1 MAPLRPGAILASA
14 LVLLYAAELR
24 ADEPA
29 AAPPDPAPAAGSPQ
43 TGATTVKPAP
53 PEPKSYPARLGG
65 ELVSDFKWSVNNL
78 VQDGIDVV
86 KSPTKIPDLVTDP
99 WFYYTTAG
107 SAAFWFSAYSLD
119 EGARTNFRKISHK
132 DAGHLESWG
141 NVALWGATGVLYG
154 YGLFLED
161 TRARQFALTGLLSTA
176 VSGGITSALKEIFQR
191 DRPLQN
197 KGHHAWFDNGSSF
210 VSGATT
216 PAFAL
221 AADIAEYSD
230 NKWYVAI
237 PAYIA
242 AGSVG
247 LGRMGKDAHWLS
259 DIAGSALLGV
269 GTTELLLHMHAM
281 HDVDPN
287 RFRVFPMFVGHTMG
301 VGVQVAFW

>member
-1 MAPLRPGAILASA
+1 MGFLRIRSSLALALFLVCAPLARP
-14 LVLLYAAELR
+14 
-24 ADEPA
+24 DEPN
-29 AAPPDPAPAAGSPQ
+29 DPNAAPAAP
-43 TGATTVKPAP
+43 TTPPARP
-53 PEPKSYPARLGG
+53 PMAEPKSYPARLGN
-65 ELVSDFKWSVNNL
+65 ELVSDFKWSTNNV
-78 VQDGIDVV
+78 VQDGIDLV

-107 SAAFWFSAYSLD
+107 TAALWFSAYALD
-119 EGARTNFRKISHK
+119 NGARANFMKISHK

-141 NVALWGATGVLYG
+141 NGALWISTAALYG
-154 YGLFLED
+154 YGFFLED
-161 TRARQFALTGLLSTA
+161 QRARQYALTGLFSTA

-197 KGHHAWFDNGSSF
+197 KGHSAWFDNGSSF

-221 AADIAEYSD
+221 AADISEYAD
-230 NKWYVAI
+230 NRWYVAI
-237 PAYIA
+237 PAYLA
-242 AGSVG
+242 AASVG

-259 DIAGSALLGV
+259 DVTGSALLGV

-287 RFRVFPMFVGHTMG
+287 RFRVFPMVAGHTMG
-301 VGVQVAFW
+301 VGVTVAFW

>member
-1 MAPLRPGAILASA
+1 MVRCALAGIARRLA
-14 LVLLYAAELR
+14 LVLVLPGLWAPLAQ
-24 ADEPA
+24 ADEPN
-29 AAPPDPAPAAGSPQ
+29 APAQPKGVQ
-43 TGATTVKPAP
+43 
-53 PEPKSYPARLGG
+53 PKSYPARLGG

-78 VQDGIDVV
+78 VQDGVDVV
-86 KSPTKIPDLVTDP
+86 KSPTKVPDLVTDP

-107 SAAFWFSAYSLD
+107 SAALWFGAYSLD
-119 EGARTNFRKISHK
+119 ESARKHFMKISHK

-141 NVALWGATGVLYG
+141 NAALWGATGVLYG
-154 YGLFLED
+154 YGFFLED
-161 TRARQFALTGLLSTA
+161 ARARQYALTGLFSTA
-176 VSGGITSALKEIFQR
+176 VAGGITSLLKDTFQR

-221 AADIAEYSD
+221 AADVAEYAD
-230 NKWYVAI
+230 NRWYVAV
-237 PAYIA
+237 PAYVA
-242 AGSVG
+242 AASVG

-269 GTTELLLHMHAM
+269 GTTELLLHMHAL

-287 RFRVFPMFVGHTMG
+287 RFRVFPMVVDHTMG
-301 VGVQVAFW
+301 IGVTIAFY